1 MTNTILLALVAILLF
16 AILVVSIRKSKFQEA
31 GVQKLRQL
39 IIEGMQSLFE
49 DEVKAIATAYA
60 EERKLIQWVEEAAK
74 SGTLDVN
81 SLAGDVEK
89 RAYALAIK
97 KAEDAYT
104 LAESSLA
111 KLRREIADQN
121 AKLFELISRGYT
133 QSADDTKKHLVALQ
147 NQEMYALRRLNDTRQ
162 ELYNLTSM
170 STNPAIKTRK

>member
-1 MTNTILLALVAILLF
+1 MTNTILLAATVILLF
-16 AILVVSIRKSKFQEA
+16 AILMVSIRKSKFQEA
-31 GVQKLRQL
+31 GIQKLRQL

-49 DEVKAIATAYA
+49 DELKAIATAYA
-60 EERKLIQWVEEAAK
+60 EERKLIQWIGEMANKGNVDVTRLAEGVEQ
-74 SGTLDVN
+74 
-81 SLAGDVEK
+81 

-104 LAESSLA
+104 LAENSLA
-111 KLRREIADQN
+111 RLRREIADEN
-121 AKLFELISRGYT
+121 AKLFELISKGYT

>member
-31 GVQKLRQL
+31 GIQKLRQL
-39 IIEGMQSLFE
+39 IIEGVQSLFE
-49 DEVKAIATAYA
+49 DELKAIATAYA
-60 EERKLIQWVEEAAK
+60 EERKLIQWIGEMANKGNVDVTRLAEGVEQ
-74 SGTLDVN
+74 
-81 SLAGDVEK
+81 

-104 LAESSLA
+104 LAENSLA
-111 KLRREIADQN
+111 KLRREIADEN